1 MRKQTFVPAL
11 VLLTLCAVLTGQPS
25 SLLKQRLLGRLE
37 ERRMENVVVSGQFPP
52 AEIPVVQLPVY
63 PSPEPVF
70 LPAEGESSPLPEAE
84 ALPEQS
90 PPPMLGSEQVQE
102 TTIAGGLMIKNE
114 TNYQVDIPAVLEE
127 GAGIQLSYDSPQILI
142 IHTHSSEAYMQAGLD
157 RYEASDTRRTE
168 DTNYNIIRIGDEL
181 TEIYE
186 QAGLAVIH
194 DREIYDYPSY
204 TGSYTRAGEA
214 VQQYLS
220 RYPGISVVLDIH
232 RDALGA
238 NGIVYKTMA
247 EEDGS
252 CASQLMLL
260 VGSDESGLEHPNW
273 RSNLSLALYLQ
284 NAVYSRHP
292 TLMRPVS
299 LVQQRYNQHLTGG
312 SLILEV
318 GSDGNTLQEA
328 LAAIRLFGKASAE
341 ALKALVI
348 SPENV

>member
-1 MRKQTFVPAL
+1 MKRQTFVTAL
-11 VLLTLCAVLTGQPS
+11 VLLLLCTMLTGRPS

-37 ERRMENVVVSGQFPP
+37 EQRMENVLVTG
-52 AEIPVVQLPVY
+52 QLPSAQSFAVQTPVY
-63 PSPEPVF
+63 QSPEPVF
-70 LPAEGESSPLPEAE
+70 LPAEGEPSPIPEPE
-84 ALPEQS
+84 PEQS
-90 PPPMLGSEQVQE
+90 PVPLLGSEQVQE
-102 TTIAGGLMIKNE
+102 TTISGGLMIKNE
-114 TNYQVDIPAVLEE
+114 TSYQVDIPAVLE
-127 GAGIQLSYDSPQILI
+127 AGLETQLSADSPQILI

-168 DTNYNIIRIGDEL
+168 DTNYNIVRIGDEL
-181 TEIYE
+181 AEIYE

-194 DREIYDYPSY
+194 GREIYDYPSY

-214 VQQYLS
+214 VQSYLS
-220 RYPGISVVLDIH
+220 RYPGIAVVMDIH

-284 NAVYSRHP
+284 NAVHSRHP

-299 LVQQRYNQHLTGG
+299 LVAQRYNQHLTRG

-328 LAAIRLFGKASAE
+328 LAAIRLFGRASAP
-341 ALKALVI
+341 ALKALVV
-348 SPENV
+348 SPENN